1 MKKSIL
7 TKLLCLAV
15 LCIMV
20 LPLVMACGSK
30 YTIYFDANGGE
41 LKEGEDERKVKS
53 GEMIGALPTPSR
65 EGYKFAGWYEE
76 EDTNQEDRIK
86 KTTMVAFNMVLVA
99 KWEVNDNL
107 VSVEFDANGG
117 NISKDVVYIDR
128 GTTLGNQL
136 VDPTRD
142 DGATFLGWFDAKNNK
157 ITKTT
162 KISANL
168 VVTAKWIEPV
178 LCSNNTYNHNWTIWD
193 YEAAEPTCTE
203 DGKAIRLCQDC
214 GHREEKVGAEKLG
227 HDYATGWTFGVMQ
240 QSRLCDRCNR
250 EEVVKFTNLK
260 NKIKETKL
268 SGTIY
273 GPNNVG
279 CLYNDN
285 WTETSNT
292 TFSANNSS
300 VTVDITFAEATEVD
314 CVFIKGA
321 GSYTYVLSVLY
332 AGDTDYTTITETGS
346 FGDVAQRHE
355 IDGTITNVKIYMAQG
370 GDGGGFWQEIA
381 FADIPEIEE

>member
-1 MKKSIL
+1 MKKSTL
-7 TKLLCLAV
+7 TKLICLAI

-20 LPLVMACGSK
+20 LPLVMACGQK
-30 YTIYFDANGGE
+30 FTVYFDANGGE

-53 GEMIGALPTPSR
+53 GEMIGALPTPTK
-65 EGYKFAGWYEE
+65 EGYKFMGWYEE

-99 KWEVNDNL
+99 KWEFNDNL

-117 NISKDVVYIDR
+117 EIAKDVVYIDK
-128 GTTLGNQL
+128 GTTLGNLL
-136 VDPTRD
+136 VDPTRA
-142 DGATFLGWFDAKNNK
+142 DGATFEGWFDAKNNK
-157 ITKTT
+157 VTKTT
-162 KISANL
+162 KISSAIVL
-168 VVTAKWIEPV
+168 KAKWIEPV
-178 LCSNNTYNHNWTIWD
+178 LCSNGTYTHNWTIWD
-193 YEAAEPTCTE
+193 YEASEPTCTE

-227 HDYATGWTFGVMQ
+227 HDYATGWTFGTMQ

-285 WTETSNT
+285 WTETGGT
-292 TFSANNSS
+292 TFAANNSS
-300 VTVDITFAEATEVD
+300 VTVDITFTEATEVD

-321 GSYTYVLSVLY
+321 GSYTYALSVLY

-370 GDGGGFWQEIA
+370 GDGGGYWQEVA